1 MTLCRYSNSI
11 NMEHN
16 KEQNQCSYDFHDLH
30 YERTT
35 SGLNGHVKIYSN
47 KPGNEINKKM
57 ELLKTAPR
65 VY

>member
-1 MTLCRYSNSI
+1 
-11 NMEHN
+11 MEHN

-47 KPGNEINKKM
+47 KPGNEINKKL
-57 ELLKTAPR
+57 ELVKTAPG